1 MTDLTGIFIADSR
14 KSVSKFSCLRW
25 FLVFEDLNNGKDLYK
40 QMKLAKTLEF
50 KLKTVSNF
58 KATDNF
64 FNFLS
69 FKKRKAAINQ
79 QNVITICKNMM
90 IQ

>member
-14 KSVSKFSCLRW
+14 KSVSKFSCWW
-25 FLVFEDLNNGKDLYK
+25 FLVFEDLYNGKDLYK

-58 KATDNF
+58 KTTANF

-79 QNVITICKNMM
+79 
-90 IQ
+90 